1 MSKFK
6 KDLPIYVLSASLVFF
21 GITTAT
27 QADAHSTDTSRI
39 RALES
44 KLNTLKNCVNRQFT
58 TLSFYDPTRDRN
70 ILVTNCF

>member
-27 QADAHSTDTSRI
+27 QADAHPSDTSRI
-39 RALES
+39 RALENQFINFKS
-44 KLNTLKNCVNRQFT
+44 CVNRQ
-58 TLSFYDPTRDRN
+58 LMSISFYQPNRDRN
-70 ILVTNCF
+70 IFVLPCN

>member
-27 QADAHSTDTSRI
+27 QADAHPSDTSRI
-39 RALES
+39 RTLENQFRDFKS
-44 KLNTLKNCVNRQFT
+44 CVNRQLT
-58 TLSFYDPTRDRN
+58 SISFYQPTRDRN
-70 ILVTNCF
+70 IFVLSCY

>member
-27 QADAHSTDTSRI
+27 QADAHSTDTARI
-39 RALES
+39 RTLENQLIS
-44 KLNTLKNCVNRQFT
+44 FKSCVNRQ
-58 TLSFYDPTRDRN
+58 LLNISFYQPTRDRF
-70 ILVTNCF
+70 IFVTQCS

>member
-27 QADAHSTDTSRI
+27 QAGAHPTDSSRI
-39 RALES
+39 RSLETQLS
-44 KLNTLKNCVNRQFT
+44 NLKKCVNRE
-58 TLSFYDPTRDRN
+58 LSNISFYQPTRDRN
-70 ILVTNCF
+70 IVVGQCF

>member
-27 QADAHSTDTSRI
+27 QANAHPTDSSRI
-39 RALES
+39 RLLEMQLS
-44 KLNTLKNCVNRQFT
+44 NFKSCVNRQLT
-58 TLSFYDPTRDRN
+58 SISFYRPASDRT
-70 ILVTNCF
+70 IFVTSCY

>member
-27 QADAHSTDTSRI
+27 QADAHPTDSARI
-39 RALES
+39 RSLETQLS
-44 KLNTLKNCVNRQFT
+44 NFKNCVNRQLT
-58 TLSFYDPTRDRN
+58 NISFYRPTSDRS
-70 ILVTNCF
+70 IFVTSCY

>member
-27 QADAHSTDTSRI
+27 QAGAHPTDSSRI
-39 RALES
+39 RSLES
-44 KLNTLKNCVNRQFT
+44 QLTNFKNCVNRQFT
-58 TLSFYDPTRDRN
+58 SIRFYRPTSDSN
-70 ILVTNCF
+70 IFVTSCF